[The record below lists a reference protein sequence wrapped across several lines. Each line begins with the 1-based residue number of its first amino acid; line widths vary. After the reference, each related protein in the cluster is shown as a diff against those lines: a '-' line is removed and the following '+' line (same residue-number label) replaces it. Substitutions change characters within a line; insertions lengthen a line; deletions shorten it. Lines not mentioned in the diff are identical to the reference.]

1 MANKLPIEVSFQG
14 VAAFTHL
21 YEPDAKFAKPGEAG
35 KYKMALIVQKEG
47 VDKLEARVNGGS
59 DPMGG
64 PEWVIKTQQM
74 HKDAGGGPPNTPI
87 KDGDKPVDKHGQP
100 KPIVEEF
107 AGTYRINFSS
117 QYQPQLVDTKKN
129 DLPPDVKIMSGDIVK
144 VAFRPNMFDGG
155 CNLYLN
161 AVMLIEKNAGGGG
174 GGASA
179 FGEED
184 GFVAEKSAAADAFGA
199 GEAETNGDY

>member
-1 MANKLPIEVSFQG
+1 MANKLPIEVSFKG
-14 VAAFTHL
+14 TAAFTHL
-21 YEPDAKFAKPGEAG
+21 YEADTKYAKAGEAG
-35 KYKMALIVQKEG
+35 KYKMALIVPKEG
-47 VDKLEARVNGGS
+47 LSDREARVNGGE
-59 DPMGG
+59 DAMGG
-64 PEWVIKTQQM
+64 VEWLTKTLQM
-74 HKDAGGGPPNTPI
+74 HKDAGGGPPNSPI

-107 AGTYRINFSS
+107 ASTYRINFSS

-129 DLPPDVKIMSGDIVK
+129 DLPPEVKIMSGDTVK

-174 GGASA
+174 GGANA
-179 FGEED
+179 FGEEE
-184 GFVAEKSAAADAFGA
+184 GFVAETSAAADAFGSS
-199 GEAETNGDY
+199 EAETNGDY